1 MTDFNDYEWG
11 TIGKIPADDDFFAG
25 DLDVSDLITGG
36 GFTPGYSK
44 LLGEQVFKL
53 NDPSEHPF
61 TSRLTGRPI
70 AVGSGWIER
79 LVKRAAT
86 GSMPTL
92 SSTPG
97 TPSTPAQSG
106 MFKRGVGTLSTY
118 EDADNVKF
126 INADDDLRY
135 YDIGGKEFAYKSD
148 NYRGW
153 IPVSLPSN
161 LDLFDE
167 FNEGSR
173 MGELNGLLVDN
184 VKQGYDN
191 ALESAIQEKA
201 INLCPTVV
209 DITSITGKD
218 LFTLIRNTVSKMRS
232 DDYAFNQFAISGGT
246 LETADPTFNQDYEH
260 KSKDVVIFMNRIA
273 YNDMMDDFST
283 YPSPE
288 YIKDVGGEF
297 VLMDN
302 AMITP
307 YADATAMATAGFT
320 DYGGLTPADDMPMLG
335 QNAPTVLIMDRRF
348 CEYRPVI
355 DSYRINVSKNGAGD
369 FVNEHMHFV
378 GGLNVKP
385 WANCV
390 ALTTPSS

>member
-79 LVKRAAT
+79 LVKRMGTGSIGNPAAT
-86 GSMPTL
+86 PPTV
-92 SSTPG
+92 SE
-97 TPSTPAQSG
+97 SG
-106 MFKRGVGTLSTY
+106 MFKRGNGSAQL
-118 EDADNVKF
+118 EDIKF
-126 INADDDLRY
+126 INADDDLRF
-135 YDIGGKEFAYKSD
+135 YDVGGKEFAYASD

-173 MGELNGLLVDN
+173 MGELNGMLVDN

-191 ALESAIQEKA
+191 ALETAIQEKA
-201 INLCPTVV
+201 INMCPTVV

-307 YADATAMATAGFT
+307 YADASAMATAGFT

-335 QNAPTVLIMDRRF
+335 QNAPTVLIMDKRF